1 MKKKRG
7 GDEEEEGWR
16 GEGEGKREGR
26 ELETLKVKKNVT
38 LCDIVIKRMKS
49 MYGWREI

>member
-1 MKKKRG
+1 MKKRRG
-7 GDEEEEGWR
+7 GDEEEGWR
-16 GEGEGKREGR
+16 GEGEGKREGEIIR
-26 ELETLKVKKNVT
+26 NPKSEKNVT